1 MNGFKKEKS
10 WIYRLKIPFDTV
22 YTSVFL
28 IRSAFGNLLVDCASS
43 GEDVERYILPSL
55 EKKGLS
61 LSEIDALIL
70 THRHRDHAGGLS
82 KVLELAPSIKVISDV
97 REIYDGI
104 FTYPMAG
111 HTEDCIGLLD
121 IRSGTLISGD
131 GLQGSGVDKYRCYT
145 KSPEEYLKTLD
156 RVMNDKRIDNLLFS
170 HAYEP
175 WNSEHA
181 FGRKEVE
188 HCICECKKYINEA

>member
-10 WIYRLKIPFDTV
+10 WIYRLRIPFDTV

-61 LSEIDALIL
+61 LSEINALIL
-70 THRHRDHAGGLS
+70 THRR
-82 KVLELAPSIKVISDV
+82 SD
-97 REIYDGI
+97 Y
-104 FTYPMAG
+104 
-111 HTEDCIGLLD
+111 
-121 IRSGTLISGD
+121 
-131 GLQGSGVDKYRCYT
+131 
-145 KSPEEYLKTLD
+145 
-156 RVMNDKRIDNLLFS
+156 
-170 HAYEP
+170 
-175 WNSEHA
+175 A

-188 HCICECKKYINEA
+188 HCICECKKYVKEA